1 VVAALCVL
9 WGCAGP
15 RSARLAPEVVQ
26 ALAASQASFVDG
38 EVGAVHRS
46 VVLEDRDFAYAAAF
60 SPDGTRVAWVHLG
73 GDGFRLATAALE
85 GDEKTRDVLLG
96 PVDFDVEGLAFTP
109 DGAHLVT
116 ASRDGLVRRLA
127 STGAGAV
134 DALAPAEAPLT
145 SVAIHPSGRFLGA
158 GDTTGTVHFFSLP
171 DLLPM
176 GELAAHRDEIHGLA
190 FTPGGTLISG
200 SWDRTLAVHE
210 VRLARA
216 PVTTAR
222 LRPLRHEG
230 QVFLRA
236 AFNGRAQVPLTLD
249 ARAPFVA
256 LTRSAAAQSGIEVH
270 AIGESVDV
278 PTATGLQRA
287 PLARAVS
294 VRFRELVLELDVAI
308 CDACVPSGAQGVLGG
323 PFESL
328 VAVRFEPDGAAV
340 LTLRSTAEAASRRSG
355 AELAAGDPVRG
366 GAGEGRPLQGQ
377 AADPGPEGGAATAR
391 EADLVLA
398 TERARHDVGAH
409 VNAISLD
416 ARGARVALALS
427 EGKAV
432 RTREVYQREK
442 SGVVEP
448 AAAGNAAVVLD
459 LEGFV
464 ELARQGGHRGVV
476 SAVALSP
483 DGRTLASGGWD
494 RRVLVRPVASDADV
508 GAWTGGWSIR
518 ELRFSRDGRN
528 LVAAA
533 WTPIVATGSGRSAPS
548 VQVFS
553 LDYVSP
559 RVATAADQAQ

>member
-1 VVAALCVL
+1 M
-9 WGCAGP
+9 
-15 RSARLAPEVVQ
+15 
-26 ALAASQASFVDG
+26 
-38 EVGAVHRS
+38 
-46 VVLEDRDFAYAAAF
+46 
-60 SPDGTRVAWVHLG
+60 AWVHLG

-85 GDEKTRDVLLG
+85 GDEKTRRDVLLG

-109 DGAHLVT
+109 DGAQLVT
-116 ASRDGLVRRLA
+116 ASRDGLVRTLA
-127 STGAGAV
+127 STGAGEV
-134 DALAPAEAPLT
+134 EALAPAEAPLT
-145 SVAIHPSGRFLGA
+145 SVAIHPSGRFLAA
-158 GDTTGTVHFFSLP
+158 GDTAGTVHFFSLP

-190 FTPGGTLISG
+190 FTPDGTLITG

-210 VRLARA
+210 VRVARA

-294 VRFRELVLELDVAI
+294 VRFRELVLALDVAI

-340 LTLRSTAEAASRRSG
+340 LTLRSAADAASRRSG
-355 AELAAGDPVRG
+355 ADPGVPAAVGAPAPR

-377 AADPGPEGGAATAR
+377 AADPGSEGEVATAV
-391 EADLVLA
+391 EADIVLA

-409 VNAISLD
+409 VNALSLD

-448 AAAGNAAVVLD
+448 EAAGNAAVVLD

-508 GAWTGGWSIR
+508 GAWTAGWSIR

-559 RVATAADQAQ
+559 RVATAADQAR